1 MKIVVTG
8 GAGFI
13 GSNVADAFIED
24 GHSVVIIDNLSTGNR
39 KNLNPSAKFYLADIR
54 DENIIREI
62 FEIEKPDLVDHH
74 AAQIDVRKSLEIPG
88 FDAEVNIIGSIN
100 LIKASLEYKVRKFIY
115 ISTGGAIYGEPEILP
130 VKEDFPIN
138 PVCQYGISKHTV
150 EHYLYLYS
158 LHYGLKYI
166 VLRYPNVFGPRQNPL
181 GEAGVNAIFI
191 HQMLTHQTPTIFGDG
206 EQLRDYVYVGDI
218 VKANLAA
225 IEKGENGMFN
235 IASGKGTSVNMIYRE
250 LKDIIG
256 FKHDPIYKPARTG
269 EIYKIYL
276 DPSKADA
283 ELGWKVKTP
292 FREGL
297 EKTVEWHRKDFEE
310 SKN

>member
-1 MKIVVTG
+1 MKIMVTG

-13 GSNVADAFIED
+13 GSNVVDALIKS
-24 GHSVVIIDNLSTGNR
+24 GHSVLIIDNLSTGIK

-54 DENIIREI
+54 DEEIIREI
-62 FEIEKPDLVDHH
+62 FKIEKPDIVDHH

-100 LIKASLEYKVRKFIY
+100 LIKASLEHKVKKFIY

-130 VKEDFPIN
+130 VKEDYPIN

-150 EHYLYLYS
+150 EHYLYLYN
-158 LHYGLKYI
+158 LHYGLKYT
-166 VLRYPNVFGPRQNPL
+166 VLRYPNVYGPRQNPL

-191 HQMLTHQTPTIFGDG
+191 HQMLTGETPAIFGDG

-218 VKANLAA
+218 VDANLAA
-225 IEKGENGMFN
+225 LERGDNGMYH
-235 IASGKGTSVNMIYRE
+235 IASGKGTSVNRIYHE
-250 LKDIIG
+250 LKEIIG
-256 FKHDPIYKPARTG
+256 FNNDPVYKPARTG

-276 DPSKADA
+276 DPSKANA
-283 ELGWKVKTP
+283 ELGWKVKTS

-297 EKTVEWHRKDFEE
+297 EKTVEWHRSDFDSE
-310 SKN
+310 